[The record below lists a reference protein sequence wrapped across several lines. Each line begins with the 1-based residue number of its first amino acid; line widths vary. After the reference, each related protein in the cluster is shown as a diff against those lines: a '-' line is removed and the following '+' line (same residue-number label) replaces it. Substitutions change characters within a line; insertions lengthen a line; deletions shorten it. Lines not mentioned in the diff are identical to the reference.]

1 MKPPTHLRGWRI
13 DHMRVPTPLFPVI
26 ALAAIVPIV
35 LATDLTYRITAE
47 RVYVDIAAGVTHDVA
62 SMTAAQL
69 AQWTT
74 SPLTADEAR
83 LDEFTKATFGGRG
96 EVIIVDRRSGRLF
109 LGDNVT

>member
-1 MKPPTHLRGWRI
+1 
-13 DHMRVPTPLFPVI
+13 
-26 ALAAIVPIV
+26 
-35 LATDLTYRITAE
+35 
-47 RVYVDIAAGVTHDVA
+47 
-62 SMTAAQL
+62 MTAAQL

-74 SPLTADEAR
+74 SPLIADEAR